1 MTYKVTLSDNNPI
14 NVKFELIP
22 NTQKLNIIGIG
33 SPIFINGF
41 IGINTTNK

>member
-14 NVKFELIP
+14 NVKFEPIP
-22 NTQKLNIIGIG
+22 RTQKLQVVGIG
-33 SPIFINGF
+33 SNIFISGV